1 MGDHL
6 MHVLAHAGG
15 HTLGQ
20 NSVETLLLLA
30 SAGLALAAVRVRGV
44 RIFGR
49 PGLASWAVGMLA
61 VAALALA
68 FVVPS
73 RLGTKI
79 ASVRPSTN
87 AEITILSP
95 RPHQVLRGNPA
106 AIRVRLRVTGARIVT
121 QTSTHLSPDKGHVH
135 LYLDGMLAAM
145 AYATSTTIYASP
157 GRHRLEAQFVA
168 VDHGPFSPPVT
179 ASVTFRVIP

>member
-1 MGDHL
+1 

-20 NSVETLLLLA
+20 NLVETVLLLA
-30 SAGLALAAVRVRGV
+30 SVGLACAAVWVRNVRV
-44 RIFGR
+44 FGS
-49 PGLASWAVGMLA
+49 PGPASWAVGMLA
-61 VAALALA
+61 VAALVLA

-73 RLGTKI
+73 MLGIKI

-87 AEITILSP
+87 AKITILSP
-95 RPHQVLRGNPA
+95 RPHQVLRGDPA
-106 AIRVRLRVTGARIVT
+106 TFRVRLRVTGAHIVT
-121 QTSTHLSPDKGHVH
+121 QTSTHLSPDKGHIH
-135 LYLDGMLAAM
+135 LYLDGMLVTM
-145 AYATSTTIYASP
+145 AYATSTTIEASP
-157 GRHRLEAQFVA
+157 DIHRLQAQFVA

>member
-1 MGDHL
+1 

-20 NSVETLLLLA
+20 NIVETLLLLA
-30 SAGLALAAVRVRGV
+30 SIAIACAAVRLRNVRV
-44 RIFGR
+44 FGR
-49 PGLASWAVGMLA
+49 AGPASWTMGMLA
-61 VAALALA
+61 VAALVLA

-73 RLGTKI
+73 MLGIKI

-87 AEITILSP
+87 AKITILSP

-106 AIRVRLRVTGARIVT
+106 TIRVRLRVTGARIVT
-121 QTSTHLSPDKGHVH
+121 QTSTHLSPDKGHIH
-135 LYLDGMLAAM
+135 LYLDGMLVTM
-145 AYATSTTIYASP
+145 AYATSTTIDASP
-157 GRHRLEAQFVA
+157 HIHRLQAQFVA

>member
-1 MGDHL
+1 

-30 SAGLALAAVRVRGV
+30 SVGLALAAVRVRGV

-49 PGLASWAVGMLA
+49 PGPASWAVGMLA
-61 VAALALA
+61 IAALVLA

-73 RLGTKI
+73 MLGIKI

-87 AEITILSP
+87 AKITILYP

-106 AIRVRLRVTGARIVT
+106 TVRVRLRVTGARIVT
-121 QTSTHLSPDKGHVH
+121 QTSTHLSPDRGHIH

-157 GRHRLEAQFVA
+157 GSHRLEAQFVA
-168 VDHGPFSPPVT
+168 VDHGPFRPPVT
-179 ASVTFRVIP
+179 AWVSFRVIP

>member
-1 MGDHL
+1 

-15 HTLGQ
+15 HTVGQ

-30 SAGLALAAVRVRGV
+30 AAGLVWAAVRVRGV

-49 PGLASWAVGMLA
+49 PGLASWAAGMLA
-61 VAALALA
+61 VTALVLA
-68 FVVPS
+68 FVVPA
-73 RLGTKI
+73 RLGIKI
-79 ASVRPSTN
+79 ASARPSTD

-95 RPHQVLRGNPA
+95 RPRQVLRGNPA
-106 AIRVRLRVTGARIVT
+106 AILVRLRVTGARIVA
-121 QTSTHLSPDKGHVH
+121 QTSTHLSPDKGHIH

-157 GRHRLEAQFVA
+157 GRHHLQAQFVA

>member
-61 VAALALA
+61 VAALVLA

-95 RPHQVLRGNPA
+95 RPHQMLRGNPA

-179 ASVTFRVIP
+179 ASVTSG

>member
-1 MGDHL
+1 

-30 SAGLALAAVRVRGV
+30 AAGLAWAAARVRGV

-61 VAALALA
+61 VTALVLA

-73 RLGTKI
+73 MLGIKI

-87 AEITILSP
+87 AKITILSP
-95 RPHQVLRGNPA
+95 RPHQVLRGDPVT
-106 AIRVRLRVTGARIVT
+106 IQVRLRVTGARIVT
-121 QTSTHLSPDKGHVH
+121 QTSTHLSPDKGHIH
-135 LYLDGMLAAM
+135 LYLDGMLVTM
-145 AYATSTTIYASP
+145 AYATSTTIEASP
-157 GRHRLEAQFVA
+157 HIHRLRAEFVA

-179 ASVTFRVIP
+179 PSVTFRVIP

>member
-1 MGDHL
+1 

-20 NSVETLLLLA
+20 NLVETVLLLA
-30 SAGLALAAVRVRGV
+30 SVGLACAAVWVRNVRV
-44 RIFGR
+44 FGS
-49 PGLASWAVGMLA
+49 PGPASWTMGMLA
-61 VAALALA
+61 VAALVLA

-73 RLGTKI
+73 MLGIKI

-87 AEITILSP
+87 AKITILSP

-106 AIRVRLRVTGARIVT
+106 TVRVRLRVTDARVVT
-121 QTSTHLSPDKGHVH
+121 QTSTHLSPDKGHIH
-135 LYLDGMLAAM
+135 LYLDGMLVTM
-145 AYATSTTIYASP
+145 AYATSTTIDASP
-157 GRHRLEAQFVA
+157 DIHRLQAQFVA

>member
-1 MGDHL
+1 
-6 MHVLAHAGG
+6 MHILAHAGG
-15 HTLGQ
+15 HTIGQ

-30 SAGLALAAVRVRGV
+30 AAGLAWAAVRVRGM

-61 VAALALA
+61 VTALVLA
-68 FVVPS
+68 FVVPA
-73 RLGTKI
+73 RLGIKI
-79 ASVRPSTN
+79 APARPSTD

-95 RPHQVLRGNPA
+95 RPRQVLRGNPA
-106 AIRVRLRVTGARIVT
+106 AILVRLRVTGARIVA
-121 QTSTHLSPDKGHVH
+121 QTSTHLSPDKGHIH

-157 GRHRLEAQFVA
+157 GRHRLQAQFVA

>member
-1 MGDHL
+1 

-30 SAGLALAAVRVRGV
+30 AAALAWAAVRVRAV

-61 VAALALA
+61 VTALVLA

-73 RLGTKI
+73 TLGIKI

-95 RPHQVLRGNPA
+95 RPRQVLRGSPA
-106 AIRVRLRVTGARIVT
+106 AIRIRLRVTGARIVT
-121 QTSTHLSPDKGHVH
+121 QTSTHLSPDKGHIH

-145 AYATSTTIYASP
+145 VYATSTTLYASP
-157 GRHRLEAQFVA
+157 GSHRLEAQFVA

-179 ASVTFRVIP
+179 AWVTFRVIP

>member
-1 MGDHL
+1 

-20 NSVETLLLLA
+20 NIVETLLLLA
-30 SAGLALAAVRVRGV
+30 SIAIACAAVRLRNVRV
-44 RIFGR
+44 FGR
-49 PGLASWAVGMLA
+49 AGPASWAVGMLA
-61 VAALALA
+61 VAALVLA

-73 RLGTKI
+73 MLGIKI

-87 AEITILSP
+87 GKITILSP

-106 AIRVRLRVTGARIVT
+106 TIRVRLRVTGARIVT
-121 QTSTHLSPDKGHVH
+121 QTSTHLSPDKGHIH
-135 LYLDGMLAAM
+135 LYLDGMLVTM
-145 AYATSTTIYASP
+145 AYATSTTIEASP
-157 GRHRLEAQFVA
+157 HIHRLRAEFVA

>member
-1 MGDHL
+1 

-30 SAGLALAAVRVRGV
+30 AAGLAWAAVRTRGM

-49 PGLASWAVGMLA
+49 PGLASWVVGMLA
-61 VAALALA
+61 VTALVLA
-68 FVVPS
+68 FVVPA
-73 RLGTKI
+73 RLGIKI
-79 ASVRPSTN
+79 ASARPSTD

-106 AIRVRLRVTGARIVT
+106 AILVRLRVTGARIVA
-121 QTSTHLSPDKGHVH
+121 QTSTHLSPDKGHIH

-157 GRHRLEAQFVA
+157 GRHRLQAQFVA
-168 VDHGPFSPPVT
+168 VNHGPFSPPVT

>member
-1 MGDHL
+1 

-20 NSVETLLLLA
+20 NIVETLLLLA
-30 SAGLALAAVRVRGV
+30 GAGLALAAVGV
-44 RIFGR
+44 RNVRVFGR
-49 PGLASWAVGMLA
+49 AGPASWGVGVLA
-61 VAALALA
+61 VAALVLA

-73 RLGTKI
+73 MLGIKI

-87 AEITILSP
+87 AKITILSP
-95 RPHQVLRGNPA
+95 RPHQVLRGDPVT
-106 AIRVRLRVTGARIVT
+106 IQVRLRVTGARIVT
-121 QTSTHLSPDKGHVH
+121 QTSTHLSPDKGHIH
-135 LYLDGMLAAM
+135 LDGMLVTM
-145 AYATSTTIYASP
+145 AYATSTTIEASP
-157 GRHRLEAQFVA
+157 HIHRLRAEFVA

>member
-1 MGDHL
+1 

-20 NSVETLLLLA
+20 NVVETVLLLA
-30 SAGLALAAVRVRGV
+30 SIAIACAAVWLRNVRV
-44 RIFGR
+44 FGR
-49 PGLASWAVGMLA
+49 AGLASWAVGMLA
-61 VAALALA
+61 VATLVLA

-73 RLGTKI
+73 MLGIKI

-87 AEITILSP
+87 TKITILSP
-95 RPHQVLRGNPA
+95 RPHQVLRGDPA
-106 AIRVRLRVTGARIVT
+106 TVRVRLRVTGARIVT

-135 LYLDGMLAAM
+135 LYLDGMLVTM
-145 AYATSTTIYASP
+145 AYATSTTIDASP
-157 GRHRLEAQFVA
+157 DIHRLRAQFVA
-168 VDHGPFSPPVT
+168 LDHAPFSPPVT

>member
-1 MGDHL
+1 

-15 HTLGQ
+15 HTVGQ

-30 SAGLALAAVRVRGV
+30 AAGLAWAAVRVRGV

-61 VAALALA
+61 VTALVLA
-68 FVVPS
+68 FVVPA
-73 RLGTKI
+73 RLGIKI
-79 ASVRPSTN
+79 ASARPSTD

-106 AIRVRLRVTGARIVT
+106 AILVRLRVTGARIVA
-121 QTSTHLSPDKGHVH
+121 QTSTHLSPDKGHIH

-157 GRHRLEAQFVA
+157 GRHRLQAQFVA
-168 VDHGPFSPPVT
+168 VDHGPFSPPAT

>member
-1 MGDHL
+1 

-20 NSVETLLLLA
+20 NIVETLLLLA
-30 SAGLALAAVRVRGV
+30 SIAIACAAVRLRNVRV
-44 RIFGR
+44 FGR
-49 PGLASWAVGMLA
+49 AGPASWTMGMLA
-61 VAALALA
+61 VAALVLA

-73 RLGTKI
+73 MLGIKI

-87 AEITILSP
+87 AKITILSP
-95 RPHQVLRGNPA
+95 RPHQVLRGDPVT
-106 AIRVRLRVTGARIVT
+106 IQVRLRVTGARIVT
-121 QTSTHLSPDKGHVH
+121 QTSTHLSPDKGHIH
-135 LYLDGMLAAM
+135 LYLDGMLVTM
-145 AYATSTTIYASP
+145 AYATSTTIEASP
-157 GRHRLEAQFVA
+157 HIHRLRAEFVA

>member
-1 MGDHL
+1 

-15 HTLGQ
+15 HTVGQ

-30 SAGLALAAVRVRGV
+30 AAGLAWAAIRVRGV

-61 VAALALA
+61 VTALVLA
-68 FVVPS
+68 FVVPA
-73 RLGTKI
+73 RLGIKI
-79 ASVRPSTN
+79 VSARPSTD
-87 AEITILSP
+87 AKITILSP
-95 RPHQVLRGNPA
+95 RPHQLLRGNPA
-106 AIRVRLRVTGARIVT
+106 AIPVRLRVTGAPIVA
-121 QTSTHLSPDKGHVH
+121 QTSTHLSPDKGHIH

-157 GRHRLEAQFVA
+157 GRHRLQAQFVA

>member
-1 MGDHL
+1 MFSPN
-6 MHVLAHAGG
+6 AGG
-15 HTLGQ
+15 HTFGQ

-30 SAGLALAAVRVRGV
+30 SAGLAVAAVRVRGV
-44 RIFGR
+44 RVFGR
-49 PGLASWAVGMLA
+49 PGPASWAVGMLA
-61 VAALALA
+61 VAALVLA

-87 AEITILSP
+87 AEITIITP

-106 AIRVRLRVTGARIVT
+106 AIRVRLRLTGARIVA
-121 QTSTHLSPDKGHVH
+121 QTSTHLSPDEGHIQ

-145 AYATSTTIYASP
+145 AYATSTTLYASP
-157 GRHRLEAQFVA
+157 GRHRLEARFVA
-168 VDHGPFSPPVT
+168 VDHGPFRPPVT
-179 ASVTFRVIP
+179 ASVIFRVVP

>member
-1 MGDHL
+1 

-15 HTLGQ
+15 HTVGQ
-20 NSVETLLLLA
+20 NSVETLFLLA
-30 SAGLALAAVRVRGV
+30 AAGLAWAAIRVRGV

-61 VAALALA
+61 VTALVLA
-68 FVVPS
+68 FVIPA
-73 RLGTKI
+73 RLGIKI
-79 ASVRPSTN
+79 ASARPSTD

-95 RPHQVLRGNPA
+95 RPRQVLRGNPA
-106 AIRVRLRVTGARIVT
+106 AILVRLRVTGARVVA
-121 QTSTHLSPDKGHVH
+121 QTSTHLSPDKGHIH

-157 GRHRLEAQFVA
+157 GRHRLEARFVA
-168 VDHGPFSPPVT
+168 VDHGPFRPPVT
-179 ASVTFRVIP
+179 ASVIFRVVP

>member
-1 MGDHL
+1 

-15 HTLGQ
+15 HTFGQ

-30 SAGLALAAVRVRGV
+30 SAGLAVAAVRVRGV
-44 RIFGR
+44 RVFGR
-49 PGLASWAVGMLA
+49 PGPASWAVGMLA
-61 VAALALA
+61 VAALVLA

-79 ASVRPSTN
+79 ASVRPSTS
-87 AEITILSP
+87 AEITIISP

-106 AIRVRLRVTGARIVT
+106 AIRVRLRLTGARIVA
-121 QTSTHLSPDKGHVH
+121 QTATHLSPDKGHIH

-168 VDHGPFSPPVT
+168 VDHGPFRPPVT
-179 ASVTFRVIP
+179 ASVTFRVVP